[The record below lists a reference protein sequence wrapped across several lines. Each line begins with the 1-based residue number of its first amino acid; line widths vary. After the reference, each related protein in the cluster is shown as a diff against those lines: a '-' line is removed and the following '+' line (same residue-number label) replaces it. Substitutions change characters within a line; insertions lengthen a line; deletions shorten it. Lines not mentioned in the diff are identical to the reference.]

1 MAQIKRFEWTNPASA
16 VARNLD
22 VGFTAA
28 KVEIFNLTSPAALAW
43 TSNMATAS
51 NFNVGVPAYTTTN
64 GVTPLSQNAA
74 YGATISAFTNANP
87 GVLTVNDTATFGF
100 VIGDTIKV
108 AQVADDGA
116 DPALSLNRA
125 ATYTIASL
133 TSTTITLDQNTTSD
147 NVYVSG
153 GVASRVSDLS
163 GAAIPTQNFAIRG
176 VTLGTSAVGGNSE
189 SMVAVV
195 YGDESVV

>member
-1 MAQIKRFEWTNPASA
+1 MAQSKKFEWTNPATA

-28 KVEIFNLTSPAALAW
+28 KVEIFNLTTPAALAW

-51 NFNVGVPAYTTTN
+51 IFNVGVPAYTTTN

-87 GVLTVNDTATFGF
+87 GVITVNDTATFGF
-100 VIGDTIKV
+100 AAGDTIKV
-108 AQVADDGA
+108 AKLADDGA
-116 DPALSLNRA
+116 DPDLSLNRA
-125 ATYTIASL
+125 DTYTIASL
-133 TSTTITLDQNTTSD
+133 TSTTITLDQNTSAD

-153 GVASRVSDLS
+153 GVASRVSDVNGS
-163 GAAIPTQNFAIRG
+163 AIPTQNFAIRG

-189 SMVAVV
+189 SMVAIV